1 VLREDLP
8 PLTEEERQRML
19 TLFMIYA
26 GESVAAVAKQLGVS
40 RQTVYNEIRRF
51 TDIRRSSEGLSS
63 VLNDRQPGRPPEK
76 SECVIKA
83 LKQLEQVSP
92 AAFGYK
98 GIKWT
103 IPLLLDHLKKNGVEV
118 SISTLKRSL
127 AASDFK
133 LVRRCRRLK

>member
-1 VLREDLP
+1 MLREDLP

-19 TLFMIYA
+19 TLFMIYS

-40 RQTVYNEIRRF
+40 RQTVYNVIRRF
-51 TDIRRSSEGLSS
+51 ADIRRSSEGLS

>member
-1 VLREDLP
+1 MLREDLP

-26 GESVAAVAKQLGVS
+26 GESIAAVAKQLGVS
-40 RQTVYNEIRRF
+40 RQTVYNVIRRF
-51 TDIRRSSEGLSS
+51 ADIRRSSEGLS

>member
-26 GESVAAVAKQLGVS
+26 GESIAAVAKQLGVS
-40 RQTVYNEIRRF
+40 RQTVYNVIRRF
-51 TDIRRSSEGLSS
+51 ADIRRSSEGLS